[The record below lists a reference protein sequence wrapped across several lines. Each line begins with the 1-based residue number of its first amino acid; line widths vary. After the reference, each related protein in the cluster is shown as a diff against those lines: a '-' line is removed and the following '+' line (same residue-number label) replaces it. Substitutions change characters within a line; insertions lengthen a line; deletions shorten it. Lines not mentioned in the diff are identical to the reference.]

1 MLGYTVIVNKL
12 RSYVYGEWV
21 QGDDRF
27 AELKNPTTETTIAQA
42 STAGIDM
49 DRALRHSREVGG
61 PALRALTFAERGAL
75 LAAMSRTIHG
85 AREELIELAIE
96 NGGNTRGDAK
106 FDLDGATGTLMA
118 YADLGAELGDRRTL
132 VDGDPVDLGG
142 GSRLGGY
149 HIRIPRPGVAVHI
162 GAFNFPAWGWA
173 EKAACAL
180 LAGMPVLTKPATATS
195 LVAARTVELV
205 VEAKILPQGALSA
218 LVGSAGD
225 VLQQLSFHDVVAF
238 TGGSATARTIRGTE
252 RLLDAGV
259 RVNVEA
265 DSLNAAVLAPDADDA
280 TVDVFL
286 RHVHRDITQK
296 AGQKCTAI
304 RRILVPEAAYDRV
317 AEALSERLGDT
328 VIGDPKLADVRMG
341 PLATA
346 RQRDDFNAGVA
357 KLREQTDIIYG
368 DPATVTPTGV
378 DDGRGYFVPALLL
391 GAKSAL
397 DASVVHELEVF
408 GPCATL
414 LAYDGSADQASTIVR
429 AGQGGLVTSV
439 YSDDRKFSAAM
450 IDGIAAWHGRIFLCD
465 KKIAEKVPGPG
476 TVLPSLLHGGPG
488 RAGNGEELGGVRG
501 LELYQHR
508 TALQGNAPLLA
519 RYVGG

>member
-1 MLGYTVIVNKL
+1 MKKL
-12 RSYVYGEWV
+12 RSYVYGQWV
-21 QGDDRF
+21 EGDGKF
-27 AELKNPTTETTIAQA
+27 ADLKNPTTEATIAQA
-42 STAGIDM
+42 STSGIDM
-49 DRALRHSREVGG
+49 RRAVQHSREVGG
-61 PALRALTFAERGAL
+61 PALAGLTFAERGAM
-75 LAAMSRTIHG
+75 LAAMSRVIHG

-118 YADLGAELGDRRTL
+118 YAELGAELGDRRTL
-132 VDGDPVDLGG
+132 VDGSPVDLGG

-149 HIRIPRPGVAVHI
+149 HVRVPKPGVAVHI

-205 VEAKILPQGALSA
+205 IQADIVPEGALSA

-225 VLQQLSFHDVVAF
+225 LLQQLSFHDVVAF
-238 TGGSATARTIRGTE
+238 TGGSSTARTIRGTE
-252 RLLDAGV
+252 RLLDAGI

-304 RRILVPEAAYDRV
+304 RRIIVPESDFERV

-328 VIGDPKLADVRMG
+328 VIGDPKLGDVRMG

-346 RQRDDFNAGVA
+346 RQRDDYRAGVA
-357 KLREQTDIIYG
+357 KLSEQTELLHG
-368 DPATVTPTGV
+368 DPATVSPVGVEPGTGF
-378 DDGRGYFVPALLL
+378 FVPALLL
-391 GAKSAL
+391 GARSAL
-397 DASVVHELEVF
+397 DATVAHELEVF

-414 LAYDGSADQASTIVR
+414 MGYDGSVEQAVKIVR

-439 YSDDRKFSAAM
+439 YSDDRKFTGSM

-476 TVLPSLLHGGPG
+476 TVLPTLLHGGPG

-508 TALQGNAPLLA
+508 VALQGNAPVLA
-519 RYVGG
+519 RYLG